1 MTKGKFLYNMQNR
14 RKNCPLLYT
23 NRLLTF
29 EEEGW
34 VNIKRPVGLRHAL
47 KVRVC
52 HLHRVVRPC
61 PRPQVKLGVELEDEG
76 EDVMDD
82 FHHKSR
88 IWGQQTPE
96 SVKTLAL

>member
-1 MTKGKFLYNMQNR
+1 
-14 RKNCPLLYT
+14 
-23 NRLLTF
+23 
-29 EEEGW
+29 
-34 VNIKRPVGLRHAL
+34 
-47 KVRVC
+47 
-52 HLHRVVRPC
+52 
-61 PRPQVKLGVELEDEG
+61 VELEDEG